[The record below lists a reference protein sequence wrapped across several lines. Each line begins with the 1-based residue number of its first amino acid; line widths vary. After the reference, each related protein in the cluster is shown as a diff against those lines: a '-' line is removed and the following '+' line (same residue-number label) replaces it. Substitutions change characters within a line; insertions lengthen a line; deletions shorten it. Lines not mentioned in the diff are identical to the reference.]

1 MRWLSSDL
9 IIFDCDST
17 LSLIEGID
25 ELARL
30 AGQES
35 EIAALTK
42 RAMDGD
48 ISLESIYERRMITVM
63 PSRAQMRAIK
73 KSYRDH
79 VVADAP
85 DVIAALQVLGK
96 KVFIVSGGL
105 RDAVLDFGEWLGVP
119 RANIYAVSIAYN
131 QLSGEW
137 WQYHK
142 RNDAE
147 TYLSIE
153 DDTLAASGGK
163 IEVIKEI
170 RSQHKGRA
178 MLIGDGLSDLEAR
191 DAVDLFVGFGGAV
204 RRARVQSDADVFIAT
219 PHLSPILPLAA
230 KNLQGFRNLE
240 GLLEDGLKRIETGD
254 VTFKDNG
261 MKIDFGKS
269 HRS

>member
-1 MRWLSSDL
+1 MRWLPCDL

-17 LSLIEGID
+17 LSLVEGID

-30 AGQES
+30 TGQES

-48 ISLESIYERRMITVM
+48 IPLESVYEHRMITVM
-63 PSRAQMRAIK
+63 PTRAQMRAIK

-79 VVADAP
+79 VVPDALQ
-85 DVIAALQVLGK
+85 VIAALQALGK

-131 QLSGEW
+131 KLSGEW
-137 WQYHK
+137 WHYHK

-147 TYLSIE
+147 TYLGIE

-191 DAVDLFVGFGGAV
+191 GAVDLFVGFGGAV

-219 PHLSPILPLAA
+219 PHLSPILPLSVSRP
-230 KNLQGFRNLE
+230 NIDSDLMR
-240 GLLEDGLKRIETGD
+240 DGLKR
-254 VTFKDNG
+254 VKNG
-261 MKIDFGKS
+261 EVMFRDCEVEEAFLKS
-269 HRS
+269 HH